1 MSEADFAIT
10 LHLVDPADGRSL
22 QSWTFEQQRVTI
34 GRDASADVP
43 LVDPYVSRVH
53 VELLH
58 GPEGW
63 SLSSL
68 GRNGV
73 FVDGKSVERCRLHPG
88 ILFRLAN
95 VGPMFRFD
103 PQIVPTGTSTLC
115 FDTNSM
121 IVLEL
126 NPTEVRQRV
135 DEIAVTDYFQQ
146 LQNKVKQLRR
156 DRAST

>member
-1 MSEADFAIT
+1 MPETELAVT
-10 LHLVDPADGRSL
+10 LHLVDPNDGRAL
-22 QSWTFEQQRVTI
+22 QSWTFQRERITI
-34 GRDASADVP
+34 GRDSSADLP
-43 LVDPYVSRVH
+43 LLDQYVSRIH

-63 SLSSL
+63 SLNCL

-88 ILFRLAN
+88 ITFRLAS

-103 PQIVPTGTSTLC
+103 PSAEPTGSSTVC
-115 FDTNSM
+115 FDHTSM
-121 IVLEL
+121 LVLEL
-126 NPTEVRQRV
+126 NPTDVKLRA

-146 LQNKVKQLRR
+146 LQQKARQLRR
-156 DRAST
+156 DRAAT